1 MRPRETITALAAFE
15 GRGPGT
21 DAERRAAQWLARDLV
36 ASRQRV
42 RVETFWC
49 RPNWALAHAWHVA
62 LALVGSLL
70 SVSDPT
76 IGAALLAVA
85 LASIV
90 ADDVLGTSLGRRLTP
105 ERASQNV
112 IATARS
118 SRPGAG
124 PGTGAGPGSGP
135 GAGPRSGPGS
145 DPPARLI
152 VTANYDAGRTGLIYR
167 DPVRAAAA
175 RVRRATGGLAPGWL
189 AWVVVAIA
197 YELAIAIVRVA
208 QHHPPHALGVLQ
220 LPPAV
225 ALVLALALLLEAAGA
240 GFGPGAGD
248 NASGTAVALEL
259 ARTATPDVARAVTAD
274 LAGTAAPDVT
284 RAVTADLAIEL
295 VLQGAGQDEQIGLRR
310 YLRARKRELR
320 HANVAVLGIAAS
332 GAGEPAWW
340 FSDGRLVPVRYGR
353 GLRTLAE
360 RTGATTHRGR
370 GSTPALPARAAGL
383 PAIAIGCLD
392 DRGLSPR
399 SHQRTDTQDHIDEAA
414 LNRAIALGLTLIAA
428 ITSARPA

>member
-15 GRGPGT
+15 ARGAGT
-21 DAERRAAQWLARDLV
+21 DAERRTAQWLARDLV
-36 ASRQRV
+36 ANRQRV

-70 SVSDPT
+70 SVSHPT
-76 IGAALLAVA
+76 IGAVLLAVA
-85 LASIV
+85 VASTI

-112 IATARS
+112 IATAHS
-118 SRPGAG
+118 KGPGSRPD
-124 PGTGAGPGSGP
+124 PGTGTGP
-135 GAGPRSGPGS
+135 GAEPGAEPGTGPDG

-152 VTANYDAGRTGLIYR
+152 VTANYDAGWTGLIYR

-175 RVRRATGGLAPGWL
+175 RVRRATGGFAPGWL
-189 AWVVVAIA
+189 AWVALAMA
-197 YELAIAIVRVA
+197 YELAIAIVRVT

-225 ALVLALALLLEAAGA
+225 ALVLVLALLLEAAGA
-240 GFGPGAGD
+240 GYGPRAGD

-259 ARTATPDVARAVTAD
+259 ARTMTAD
-274 LAGTAAPDVT
+274 LAQQDSAQ
-284 RAVTADLAIEL
+284 RDLTIEL

-310 YLRARKRELR
+310 YLKARKRELK
-320 HANVAVLGIAAS
+320 HANVAVLGVAAS
-332 GAGEPAWW
+332 GDGHPAWW

-353 GLRTLAE
+353 TLRTLAE
-360 RTGATTHRGR
+360 RTSAGAHRGR

-392 DRGLSPR
+392 DRGLAPR
-399 SHQRTDTQDHIDEAA
+399 SHQRTDTQDHIDDHAVGGA
-414 LNRAIALGLTLIAA
+414 VALGLTLISELTKTA
-428 ITSARPA
+428 TQV

>member
-21 DAERRAAQWLARDLV
+21 DAERRAAQWLARELV
-36 ASRQRV
+36 ANRQRV

-62 LALVGSLL
+62 LALAGSLL
-70 SVSDPT
+70 SVSHPT

-85 LASIV
+85 LASTV

-105 ERASQNV
+105 ERASQTV

-118 SRPGAG
+118 SRPGTG
-124 PGTGAGPGSGP
+124 PGPEPGTGPGPEPASGP
-135 GAGPRSGPGS
+135 GPEP

-167 DPVRAAAA
+167 DPVRAIAA

-189 AWVVVAIA
+189 AWVVLAIA
-197 YELAIAIVRVA
+197 YELAIAIVRA
-208 QHHPPHALGVLQ
+208 TQHHPPHALGILQ

-225 ALVLALALLLEAAGA
+225 ALVLVLALLLEAAGA
-240 GFGPGAGD
+240 GYGPGAGD

-259 ARTATPDVARAVTAD
+259 ARTVTAD
-274 LAGTAAPDVT
+274 LTQHGL
-284 RAVTADLAIEL
+284 AVDL
-295 VLQGAGQDEQIGLRR
+295 VLQGAGQDEQIGLRK
-310 YLRARKRELR
+310 YLKARRRELR
-320 HANVAVLGIAAS
+320 HANVAVLGVAAS
-332 GAGEPAWW
+332 GAGQPAWW

-353 GLRTLAE
+353 TLRALAE
-360 RTGATTHRGR
+360 RTGATAHHGR

-383 PAIAIGCLD
+383 PAIAVGCLD
-392 DRGLSPR
+392 DRGLAPR
-399 SHQRTDTQDHIDEAA
+399 SHQRTDTQDQIDDAA
-414 LNRAIALGLTLIAA
+414 LNGAVALAQKLIASIA
-428 ITSARPA
+428 SATQA

>member
-1 MRPRETITALAAFE
+1 MRPRETITALAGFE

-21 DAERRAAQWLARDLV
+21 DAERRTAQWLARELV
-36 ASRQRV
+36 ANRQRV

-62 LALVGSLL
+62 LALLGSLL
-70 SVSDPT
+70 SVSHPT
-76 IGAALLAVA
+76 IGAALLAMA
-85 LASIV
+85 LASTV

-118 SRPGAG
+118 SG
-124 PGTGAGPGSGP
+124 PRHGHGP
-135 GAGPRSGPGS
+135 GAGREETPEEGPRS

-167 DPVRAAAA
+167 DRFRATAA
-175 RVRRATGGLAPGWL
+175 RVRRATGGFAPGWL
-189 AWVVVAIA
+189 AWVVLAIA
-197 YELAIAIVRVA
+197 YELAIAIVRLT
-208 QHHPPHALGVLQ
+208 QHHPPHVLGVLQ

-240 GFGPGAGD
+240 GYGPAAGD

-259 ARTATPDVARAVTAD
+259 ARTVTAD
-274 LAGTAAPDVT
+274 LAHHDLAHQ
-284 RAVTADLAIEL
+284 DLAIEL

-310 YLRARKRELR
+310 YLKARKRELR

-332 GAGEPAWW
+332 ASGRPAWW
-340 FSDGRLVPVRYGR
+340 LSDGRLIPVRYAR
-353 GLRTLAE
+353 TLRTLAE
-360 RTGATTHRGR
+360 HTTASAHRGR

-392 DRGLSPR
+392 DRGLAPR
-399 SHQRTDTQDHIDEAA
+399 SHQRSDTPDHIDEAA
-414 LNRAIALGLTLIAA
+414 LNGAIALGLMLIASIRTA
-428 ITSARPA
+428 TQG